1 MDQHLIVQKEPPRH
15 RLTHRR
21 RKGQAITEF
30 ALILPLLLLLIF
42 GIIEFA
48 RLFQAYLVIVNSASF
63 GVRYA
68 VTGEYEP
75 GYCTDMDGNGSLCS
89 GASENEE
96 IDAARLDFD
105 P

>member
-1 MDQHLIVQKEPPRH
+1 MDQHIVVETKPPRH
-15 RLTHRR
+15 RWTHRR

-48 RLFQAYLVIVNSASF
+48 RLFQAYLVIVNSARF

-75 GYCTDMDGNGSLCS
+75 AYCSDMDGDGSPCS
-89 GASENEE
+89 GGE
-96 IDAARLDFD
+96 
-105 P
+105 